1 MDRPHTNSIHM
12 KNMSLPLII
21 VLIFFP
27 VAAAAEKI
35 GDIEVEWESSTDHT
49 LSWTNP
55 SISKGEY
62 TIKVIDFNWKGDAV
76 VSVTRKGVTQ
86 NGVLSQG
93 ENLDFNFTENTTYFQ
108 GVRIYP
114 KTVSNFRPLPTNIG
128 TYPCCP
134 AAEITVS
141 ISKPIQKKPVLELV
155 LSPNWDG
162 NLGSTSVMNLQIKNT
177 GDADFSEGN
186 VTINISDLKPANE
199 KELSNYALTYNLS
212 KGTITRGWSTPLLAG
227 SSYNVTFSL
236 KSPVP
241 SNKSTFTI
249 SAQSYFKDY
258 NGKVYPA
265 TASATVSINT
275 MISLK
280 KLISA
285 STIIGEKTY
294 GVSEIDT
301 GFLPK
306 FFGLQTVTVVS
317 IYVQNTQSYPVK
329 SVILNDTIMV
339 GFRLIDY
346 NNPPTKG
353 FRLVDNATLQWVFDI
368 NASERKE
375 FRYEMTAQKTGTFIA
390 PAAVAQWN
398 EWGVSKTI
406 SSDRPATRVY
416 GVFVVMTKKTDK
428 TKLKLNESLNV
439 TLDLKNTGD
448 FPVGINVTDILPKN
462 ATFISGT
469 TAFNGYLYPTESVS
483 LAYIL
488 SADSQGEL
496 ELPSPEVT
504 FWKKDYDGSYGIVPA
519 NKITVLEPSVVL
531 PNAVTTISQNI
542 SQAPTETPA
551 TIPKSLLD
559 IIGKKAPWLEIAVPI
574 IMLFVAIILM
584 LMLHVINR

>member
-1 MDRPHTNSIHM
+1 M

-35 GDIEVEWESSTDHT
+35 GDLEVEWESSTDHT

-55 SISKGEY
+55 SISKGDY
-62 TIKVIDFNWKGDAV
+62 TIKVIDFNWKGDAA
-76 VSVTRKGVTQ
+76 VSVTRKGETQ
-86 NGVLSQG
+86 RGILSQG
-93 ENLDFNFTENTTYFQ
+93 ENTIFNFTKNTTYFQ
-108 GVRIYP
+108 GVKIYP
-114 KTVSNFRPLPTNIG
+114 KTVSNFLPLPTNIG

-162 NLGSTSVMNLQIKNT
+162 NLGSTAVMNLQIKNT
-177 GDADFSEGN
+177 GDADFAEGN
-186 VTINISDLKPANE
+186 VTINISSLKPANE
-199 KELSNYALTYNLS
+199 KELSNYALTYNPS

-227 SSYNVTFSL
+227 SSYNITLSL

-258 NGKVYPA
+258 NGKVYSA
-265 TASATVSINT
+265 TASATVSLNPT
-275 MISLK
+275 ISLK

-285 STIIGEKTY
+285 STILGEKTY
-294 GVSEIDT
+294 GFSEIDT

-306 FFGLQTVTVVS
+306 FFGLQTVTVVN

-329 SVILNDTIMV
+329 SVILNDTIME
-339 GFRLIDY
+339 GFRLI
-346 NNPPTKG
+346 
-353 FRLVDNATLQWVFDI
+353 DNATLQWVFDI

-375 FRYEMTAQKTGTFIA
+375 FRYEMTAQKKGTFTA

-406 SSDRPATRVY
+406 FSDRPATRVY

-428 TKLKLNESLNV
+428 TKLKLNESFDV
-439 TLDLKNTGD
+439 TLNLKNTGD

-469 TAFNGYLYPTESVS
+469 TAFSGYLYPAESAS
-483 LAYIL
+483 LTYIL
-488 SADSQGEL
+488 SADNTGEL
-496 ELPSPEVT
+496 ELPSPAVT
-504 FWKKDYDGSYGIVPA
+504 FWKKDYAGSYGIVPA
-519 NKITVLEPSVVL
+519 KNITVLEPSLVL
-531 PNAVTTISQNI
+531 PNIVMTI
-542 SQAPTETPA
+542 APTAAETPL
-551 TIPKSLLD
+551 PKSLPD
-559 IIGKKAPWLEIAVPI
+559 IIGGKARLLESALPV
-574 IMLFVAIILM
+574 IMLIIAIILM
-584 LMLHVINR
+584 LMLHVINRES